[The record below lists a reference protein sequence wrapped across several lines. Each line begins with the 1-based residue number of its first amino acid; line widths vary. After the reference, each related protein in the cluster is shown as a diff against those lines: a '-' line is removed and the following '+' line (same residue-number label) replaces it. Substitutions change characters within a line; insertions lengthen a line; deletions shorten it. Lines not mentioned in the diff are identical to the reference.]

1 MEDDEL
7 AGPSLPSIERIE
19 LERVPRQLWKQTLAP
34 YHRSLRT
41 VVVRQV
47 SDSALREIAWQVAE
61 ELDREESTRTISLQ
75 REQAAGRRHGA
86 PLPMPGADHGAVRRT
101 VQINT
106 RLRADDHARL
116 RRAAD
121 AVGLRPTTLAR
132 ALVLNGVAMIL
143 RDHPDRGA
151 ES

>member
-7 AGPSLPSIERIE
+7 ARPSLPSIERIE

-47 SDSALREIAWQVAE
+47 SDPALREIAWQVAE